1 MKLVRFLMK
10 LNNETVVIEL
20 KNGTVVVGTVTGKFS
35 FLFFYILYILL
46 TCLVYFVGVDMS
58 MNTHLKAVKLTV
70 KGREAV
76 ALDHLT
82 IRGNNIRY
90 FLLPESLP
98 LETLLVDDAPKVR
111 NKKQA
116 RGDQNR
122 GAMGDKRRKV
132 KRPPPNPARTA
143 R

>member
-1 MKLVRFLMK
+1 
-10 LNNETVVIEL
+10 
-20 KNGTVVVGTVTGKFS
+20 
-35 FLFFYILYILL
+35 
-46 TCLVYFVGVDMS
+46 

-116 RGDQNR
+116 RSGDMGAR
-122 GAMGDKRRKV
+122 GGAMGDRKRKV

>member
-1 MKLVRFLMK
+1 
-10 LNNETVVIEL
+10 
-20 KNGTVVVGTVTGKFS
+20 
-35 FLFFYILYILL
+35 
-46 TCLVYFVGVDMS
+46 MS

-116 RGDQNR
+116 RGDQGGR
-122 GAMGDKRRKV
+122 GPGGDRKRKV

>member
-1 MKLVRFLMK
+1 
-10 LNNETVVIEL
+10 
-20 KNGTVVVGTVTGKFS
+20 
-35 FLFFYILYILL
+35 
-46 TCLVYFVGVDMS
+46 MS

-111 NKKQA
+111 NKKQV
-116 RGDQNR
+116 RGGDHQR
-122 GAMGDKRRKV
+122 GGGGMPGDKRRKV

>member
-1 MKLVRFLMK
+1 
-10 LNNETVVIEL
+10 
-20 KNGTVVVGTVTGKFS
+20 
-35 FLFFYILYILL
+35 
-46 TCLVYFVGVDMS
+46 

-111 NKKQA
+111 NKKQVRDQG
-116 RGDQNR
+116 RGN
-122 GAMGDKRRKV
+122 AIGDKRRKV

>member
-1 MKLVRFLMK
+1 
-10 LNNETVVIEL
+10 
-20 KNGTVVVGTVTGKFS
+20 
-35 FLFFYILYILL
+35 
-46 TCLVYFVGVDMS
+46 

-111 NKKQA
+111 NKK
-116 RGDQNR
+116 
-122 GAMGDKRRKV
+122 
-132 KRPPPNPARTA
+132 
-143 R
+143 

>member
-1 MKLVRFLMK
+1 MK

-20 KNGTVVVGTVTGKFS
+20 KNGTVVVGTVT
-35 FLFFYILYILL
+35 
-46 TCLVYFVGVDMS
+46 GVDMS

-111 NKKQA
+111 NKKQ
-116 RGDQNR
+116 
-122 GAMGDKRRKV
+122 V
-132 KRPPPNPARTA
+132 TA
-143 R
+143 RDH

>member
-1 MKLVRFLMK
+1 M
-10 LNNETVVIEL
+10 
-20 KNGTVVVGTVTGKFS
+20 S
-35 FLFFYILYILL
+35 
-46 TCLVYFVGVDMS
+46 VGVDMS

-116 RGDQNR
+116 RGNDHHQGGR
-122 GAMGDKRRKV
+122 GGAGGMGDRKRKV
-132 KRPPPNPARTA
+132 KRPPPNPARTT

>member
-1 MKLVRFLMK
+1 
-10 LNNETVVIEL
+10 
-20 KNGTVVVGTVTGKFS
+20 
-35 FLFFYILYILL
+35 
-46 TCLVYFVGVDMS
+46 MS

-90 FLLPESLP
+90 FLLPENLP

-116 RGDQNR
+116 RGDQGGR
-122 GAMGDKRRKV
+122 GGAMGDRKRKV
-132 KRPPPNPARTA
+132 KRPPPNPARTT

>member
-1 MKLVRFLMK
+1 MK

-20 KNGTVVVGTVTGKFS
+20 KNGTVVVGTVTGKPRRILIHFNTPTLTNANNIC
-35 FLFFYILYILL
+35 FLYYI
-46 TCLVYFVGVDMS
+46 GVDMS

-111 NKKQA
+111 NKKA
-116 RGDQNR
+116 VRDVGGRSNT
-122 GAMGDKRRKV
+122 MGDKRRKV

>member
-1 MKLVRFLMK
+1 
-10 LNNETVVIEL
+10 
-20 KNGTVVVGTVTGKFS
+20 
-35 FLFFYILYILL
+35 
-46 TCLVYFVGVDMS
+46 

-111 NKKQA
+111 NKKA
-116 RGDQNR
+116 VRGEQGSR
-122 GAMGDKRRKV
+122 GGMGDRKRKI
-132 KRPPPNPARTA
+132 KRAPPNPARVA
-143 R
+143 RW

>member
-1 MKLVRFLMK
+1 
-10 LNNETVVIEL
+10 
-20 KNGTVVVGTVTGKFS
+20 
-35 FLFFYILYILL
+35 
-46 TCLVYFVGVDMS
+46 MS

-111 NKKQA
+111 NKKNA
-116 RGDQNR
+116 RGAAGGDHGSR
-122 GAMGDKRRKV
+122 GGPGGSGSIADKRRKP
-132 KRPPPNPARTA
+132 KRPPPMPARGT

>member
-1 MKLVRFLMK
+1 
-10 LNNETVVIEL
+10 
-20 KNGTVVVGTVTGKFS
+20 
-35 FLFFYILYILL
+35 
-46 TCLVYFVGVDMS
+46 

-111 NKKQA
+111 NKKA
-116 RGDQNR
+116 AKGTDTRG
-122 GAMGDKRRKV
+122 GAPGDRRRKM
-132 KRPPPNPARTA
+132 KRPPPNPSRAAR
-143 R
+143 

>member
-1 MKLVRFLMK
+1 MALSWSALSQVS
-10 LNNETVVIEL
+10 T
-20 KNGTVVVGTVTGKFS
+20 
-35 FLFFYILYILL
+35 LFFSN
-46 TCLVYFVGVDMS
+46 LVTIGVDMS

-70 KGREAV
+70 KGKEAI

-111 NKKQA
+111 NKKQVKSGA
-116 RGDQNR
+116 AGGAGDR
-122 GAMGDKRRKV
+122 KRKI
-132 KRPPPNPARTA
+132 KRPPPNPLR